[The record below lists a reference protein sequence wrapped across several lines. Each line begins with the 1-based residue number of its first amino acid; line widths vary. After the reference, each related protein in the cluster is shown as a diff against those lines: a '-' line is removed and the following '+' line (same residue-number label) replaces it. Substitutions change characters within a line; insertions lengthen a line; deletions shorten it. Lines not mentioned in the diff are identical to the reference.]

1 MSLVDGIIL
10 TDSIAYIQEMVTL
23 AMVAELNDRLK
34 SVSPAIQS
42 EIRDNIKTI
51 FLTSPEFKS
60 LLNPNDGEL
69 SKHFGIPI
77 ADGAKKCAEIFN
89 VLANS
94 VMVEFETLKI
104 VGKTKIDGGINIY
117 AFIDDF
123 SDILGLSAAEVITDK
138 NESLPWLQWLLI
150 EGNRIIINGYY
161 ISYSPHYNPE
171 SRAGGTLMRKAGKK
185 SPVDNWRVPA
195 QYSGTVDNNWITRA
209 IDSSEKLIEK
219 IIFGAVTRNIRKVVP

>member
-1 MSLVDGIIL
+1 MSIITGITL
-10 TDSIAYIQEMVTL
+10 TDSIDYIQQQVTI

-42 EIRDNIKTI
+42 EIRDNIKII
-51 FLTSPEFKS
+51 FLNSPEFKS
-60 LLNPNDGEL
+60 LLNSNDGEL

-94 VMVEFETLKI
+94 VLVELETLKI
-104 VGKTKIDGGINIY
+104 VGKTKIDGGINVY

-123 SDILGLSAAEVITDK
+123 SDILGLSAAEVTTNK

-150 EGNRIIINGYY
+150 EGNRIIIDGYY
-161 ISYSPHYNPE
+161 ISYSPYYNPE
-171 SRAGGTLMRKAGKK
+171 SRATGTLMRKAGKK
-185 SPVDNWRVPA
+185 SRVDNWRVPA

-209 IDSSEKLIEK
+209 IDASERLIEK